1 MIELTGIYKTYSE
14 LEVPQH
20 VLKGI
25 NLKVDEGEFLCIMG
39 ASGSGKST
47 LLNIIGLLDSYD
59 EGEYRL
65 DGQLIKGL
73 SREEEARIRN
83 QNIGFV
89 FQRYNLISFKSV
101 YENVEL
107 PLIYRGVPEEERK
120 ERVMDILEKMELAEW
135 KQHIPSHL
143 SGGQQQR
150 VAIARAMVMNPK
162 IILADEP
169 TGALDSRMTQEIIN
183 LFRKCNEDSNVT
195 IVLVTHETSISS
207 QMPRCITIND
217 GIVESDERR

>member
-1 MIELTGIYKTYSE
+1 MIELTGIFKTYSE

-120 ERVMDILEKMELAEW
+120 ERVMDILGKMELVGWE
-135 KQHIPSHL
+135 QHVPSHL

-150 VAIARAMVMNPK
+150 VAIARAMVTNPK

>member
-1 MIELTGIYKTYSE
+1 MIELTGIFKTYSE
-14 LEVPQH
+14 LEVPQN

-120 ERVMDILEKMELAEW
+120 ERVMDILGKMELVGWE
-135 KQHIPSHL
+135 QHVPSHL

-150 VAIARAMVMNPK
+150 VAIARAMVTNPK

>member
-1 MIELTGIYKTYSE
+1 MIELTGIFKTYSE

-107 PLIYRGVPEEERK
+107 PLIYRGVSEEERK
-120 ERVMDILEKMELAEW
+120 ERVMDILGKMELVGWE
-135 KQHIPSHL
+135 QHVPSHL

-150 VAIARAMVMNPK
+150 VAIARAMVTNPK

>member
-120 ERVMDILEKMELAEW
+120 ERVMDILGKMELVGWE
-135 KQHIPSHL
+135 QHVPSHL

-150 VAIARAMVMNPK
+150 VAIARAMVTNPK